1 NQNDARTRGNSSKI
15 GLAKSDTNLSFMV
28 YLHLLPTLADEII
41 FVEKGGIN
49 ANGVR
54 NTEHPTGFKTIT
66 LEILIKSDNTTDSEV
81 SNLIKMAEETYCPVW
96 AMVKGNVKVETVVV
110 IQ

>member
-49 ANGVR
+49 ANVLSLGAVADFGAQ
-54 NTEHPTGFKTIT
+54 NCQY
-66 LEILIKSDNTTDSEV
+66 TT
-81 SNLIKMAEETYCPVW
+81 
-96 AMVKGNVKVETVVV
+96 KVDAR
-110 IQ
+110 